1 MRLNAAGL
9 RARLLRQSGITGRKR
24 MRIKSILLGA
34 WLVFAALP
42 ALAADKIETGMVGSP
57 TASGWPWYIG
67 MAKGYFA
74 DAGIELDPIYVP
86 SAPGITQQV
95 SAGSLEI
102 VAGTGFTDPLYAIEK
117 GAPIAIARVTSQ
129 ASPYAM
135 VAQKSITSIK
145 GLKGKTI
152 VIGGLTDITRV
163 YFDRMMAGNGLK
175 PGDYDITVIGA
186 TPGRL
191 AALRS
196 GAADA
201 SLLIPPLLFQAEH
214 QGFNNIGLAYDYT
227 QDLPFGGMIVNRNWA
242 AQHMD
247 ALRRLMPAYDKGLAF
262 VLDDKNRDEAIAILQ
277 KAGNLNEAEVAESWD
292 FSRKIPFFETTGKVS
307 TKLLGSLMTVLVAMG
322 TLAAPLPMDKIALAG
337 VTQVGE

>member
-1 MRLNAAGL
+1 
-9 RARLLRQSGITGRKR
+9 
-24 MRIKSILLGA
+24 
-34 WLVFAALP
+34 
-42 ALAADKIETGMVGSP
+42 
-57 TASGWPWYIG
+57 
-67 MAKGYFA
+67 
-74 DAGIELDPIYVP
+74 
-86 SAPGITQQV
+86 V
-95 SAGSLEI
+95 SAGSLDI

-129 ASPYAM
+129 ASPYAR
-135 VAQKSITSIK
+135 VAQKTITSIK

-175 PGDYDITVIGA
+175 PGDYDITIIGA
-186 TPGRL
+186 TPGRF

-227 QDLPFGGMIVNRNWA
+227 KDLPFGGVIVNRNWA

-247 ALRRLMPAYDKGLAF
+247 ALRRLMPAYDRGLAF
-262 VLDDKNRDEAIAILQ
+262 VLDAQNRDEAIAILQ

-292 FSRKIPFFETTGKVS
+292 FARKIPFFETTGKVS
-307 TKLLGSLMTVLVAMG
+307 TKLLGNLMTVLVAMG